1 MGFLDKAKKLADQAQ
16 TKLDEVQKDFNAKQG
31 TGSGGPS
38 GGGAAVEYDQHG
50 RPVSATPPSAAP
62 SPRPASG
69 PATAGAPGVPDAPAD
84 KSPTIDPS
92 MPTSADPEPA
102 KRHGDPLLNDEPG
115 SRQGPPPSSSSGL
128 SSGDPL
134 AG

>member
-16 TKLDEVQKDFNAKQG
+16 VKLDEVQKDFNAKQG
-31 TGSGGPS
+31 TGSAQAPTGGP
-38 GGGAAVEYDQHG
+38 AVQYDDHG
-50 RPVSATPPSAAP
+50 RPVSAAPDATPTPAAP
-62 SPRPASG
+62 P
-69 PATAGAPGVPDAPAD
+69 APAD

-92 MPTSADPEPA
+92 TPASSDPAPN
-102 KRHGDPLLNDEPG
+102 RPHGDPLVNDEPG
-115 SRQGPPPSSSSGL
+115 SRQGSPPPAPPSSSSGL

>member
-16 TKLDEVQKDFNAKQG
+16 AKVDEVQKDFNAKQN

-38 GGGAAVEYDQHG
+38 GGPAPVEYDQHG
-50 RPVSATPPSAAP
+50 RPVTAA
-62 SPRPASG
+62 
-69 PATAGAPGVPDAPAD
+69 APGVPDAPPD
-84 KSPTIDPS
+84 KSPTIDPNTATA
-92 MPTSADPEPA
+92 PTAEPA
-102 KRHGDPLLNDEPG
+102 KRHGDPLLDDEPG
-115 SRQGPPPSSSSGL
+115 SRQGTPPPESTAKPPTPPSGGAGL

>member
-16 TKLDEVQKDFNAKQG
+16 AKVDEVQKDFNAKQN

-38 GGGAAVEYDQHG
+38 GGPAPVEYDQHG
-50 RPVSATPPSAAP
+50 RPIRNDAPSAP
-62 SPRPASG
+62 V
-69 PATAGAPGVPDAPAD
+69 TAAAPGVPDAPAD
-84 KSPTIDPS
+84 KSPRLDPNE
-92 MPTSADPEPA
+92 PTSPSGEPN
-102 KRHGDPLLNDEPG
+102 RPHGDPLLDSASTPAK
-115 SRQGPPPSSSSGL
+115 PPAPPSGGSGL